1 MKEQM
6 KITVVA
12 GKSLPETLAKS
23 FNALASAL
31 SAGIANTKLTAEK
44 CYELRTNPDFKATF
58 AKADDK
64 DGNGAFKDIID
75 DAFNG
80 IITGNTAYKY
90 AQCYEL
96 YHSNADVWEYFPIG
110 KMIITSRLESNTKET
125 GRSTAKFIQWVGVD
139 YNVEIQAKLDK
150 WVEVNSKQL
159 QKIKCLEDAGLDA
172 TAEKK
177 ALTPQPKEKPYV
189 STGNITADGEYFTA
203 TGLAVILRK
212 TDKELKLLVNR
223 YIDNNLTDKEIKAID
238 EKAESKS
245 KSKNKAKDKPVDVLE
260 NAIVALTAYAS
271 TLSPVPAEYSKAI
284 LKLKA
289 DKEKKEGVA

>member
-1 MKEQM
+1 MKENM

-23 FNALASAL
+23 FNALANVL

-44 CYELRTNPDFKATF
+44 CYELRTNPDLSAVFPDSDYK
-58 AKADDK
+58 KVVDS
-64 DGNGAFKDIID
+64 
-75 DAFNG
+75 AFNG
-80 IITGNTAYKY
+80 VITGNTAYKY

-96 YHSNADVWEYFPIG
+96 YREKPDIWEYFPIG

-139 YNVEIQAKLDK
+139 LNAKIKSMHDEWTK
-150 WVEVNSKQL
+150 QNAKQL
-159 QKIKCLEDAGLDA
+159 EKIACLEKAGFDA

-177 ALTPQPKEKPYV
+177 LLSPEPKEKPYV
-189 STGNITADGEYFTA
+189 PTGNITEDGEYFSTL
-203 TGLAVILRK
+203 GLAVILRT
-212 TDKELKLLVNR
+212 TDKDLKLMVNR
-223 YIDNNLTDKEIKAID
+223 YIDNNLTEKEIKAID
-238 EKAESKS
+238 EKNAKRAESKADES
-245 KSKNKAKDKPVDVLE
+245 KAEEKPVDVLE

-271 TLSPVPAEYSKAI
+271 TLSPVPAEYSKAL

-289 DKEKKEGVA
+289 DKEKRGGEKS